1 MIEIR
6 RFHHR
11 AMATLFEVAIPH
23 RGESEA
29 VCLAETLFAEIDR
42 VESLL
47 SRFDPASEVSRLN
60 RSAARVP
67 VRVDS
72 EFFALLA
79 LCQEYQ
85 RRTGGAFDPAGCSTE
100 REGCFDC
107 IELDPAERSVL
118 FQHPAVRLDFGAVGK
133 GYALEGCRRILTE
146 LSTDNLF
153 LHGGT
158 SSVLALGD
166 GPHGDGWPVAL
177 LSGRTLHLWNRALST
192 SAIAHPGMTASDL
205 IDPRT
210 GDALSGST
218 GCTVIA
224 DCAVVAEILSTAFLV
239 MGRDAAEDWLR
250 NQPEE
255 VDAVHWVEKGGTKVE
270 RWEREGACA

>member
-1 MIEIR
+1 M
-6 RFHHR
+6 
-11 AMATLFEVAIPH
+11 
-23 RGESEA
+23 
-29 VCLAETLFAEIDR
+29 
-42 VESLL
+42 
-47 SRFDPASEVSRLN
+47 
-60 RSAARVP
+60 
-67 VRVDS
+67 
-72 EFFALLA
+72 
-79 LCQEYQ
+79 
-85 RRTGGAFDPAGCSTE
+85 
-100 REGCFDC
+100 
-107 IELDPAERSVL
+107 LDPAERSVL